1 MTRPRWIA
9 LEVIRMSPQMRT
21 SDEDEKRNADQG
33 SESQQFEF
41 AALGL
46 ASFLQRD
53 GADPVVTRPARYD
66 TRIRLA
72 AAQLA

>member
-1 MTRPRWIA
+1 MIW
-9 LEVIRMSPQMRT
+9 MSPQMRT
-21 SDEDEKRNADQG
+21 GDDDENRNADQG
-33 SESQQFEF
+33 SDSQQFEF
-41 AALGL
+41 AALGF